1 MGIKLTKNIDLIVS
15 IYDRETSLIAR
26 REKLR
31 EKIDI
36 DFYKVKDELFGDDP
50 L

>member
-1 MGIKLTKNIDLIVS
+1 MN
-15 IYDRETSLIAR
+15 IYDRETSLPVR

-50 L
+50 

>member
-1 MGIKLTKNIDLIVS
+1 MGVKLKKNIDLLVH
-15 IYDRETSLIAR
+15 IYDKETSLIVR

-50 L
+50 